1 MTSTDPRR
9 SGDFQ
14 ERRRCH
20 PRGMSVLSCPPI
32 RSETSL
38 SSAAGADAGR
48 RHRTL
53 GRCHARSPARRHG
66 FPVRHAAG
74 RRRLARRYD
83 SMSHRQHHGHA
94 ASRSDPR
101 FALRQARHGQP
112 HHVRR
117 HWSGGRRP
125 CRARTPRRL
134 RRPGRSGRSGRHRH
148 HHRDRNPRCAPNHQ
162 PVHRRNP
169 RRRRCDRNPRCA
181 PNRRSVRPRRRR
193 CDRNRPCAPNHRSVR
208 PRRRRC
214 HRNRPCAPNRRS
226 VRPRRPGCRHRD
238 RSRPCAPNH
247 RPGRPGHPG
256 HPGRLSHGL
265 RHCHRPDDRV
275 RNPRR
280 HAVTRCRLRPLSPTS

>member
-38 SSAAGADAGR
+38 SSAAGTDAGR

-66 FPVRHAAG
+66 SPVRHAAG
-74 RRRLARRYD
+74 RRRLARRYG
-83 SMSHRQHHGHA
+83 SMSHRQHRDHA
-94 ASRSDPR
+94 ASRSDSP

-112 HHVRR
+112 HRVRR

-134 RRPGRSGRSGRHRH
+134 RRPGRPGRPGRHRH
-148 HHRDRNPRCAPNHQ
+148 HHRDRNPPCAPNHQ

-169 RRRRCDRNPRCA
+169 Q
-181 PNRRSVRPRRRR
+181 RRR

-214 HRNRPCAPNRRS
+214 DRSRPRAPHHRS
-226 VRPRRPGCRHRD
+226 VRPRRPGCHHRD

-247 RPGRPGHPG
+247 RPGRPRRPG
-256 HPGRLSHGL
+256 RPGRLSHGL